1 MDVLLKVRL
10 VNSLLHAREGVECA
24 SGVATI
30 TTNKV
35 AATEKNLD
43 ILSLPT
49 CIIKHKIYNYMWKNF
64 IQNFHDTNNVHSFHY
79 NCPCCHCVTASM
91 TPLHRELT

>member
-35 AATEKNLD
+35 AATEKNLFYLFLFVLSNTKYITTCGKTLFKIFMLLMC
-43 ILSLPT
+43 IL
-49 CIIKHKIYNYMWKNF
+49 F
-64 IQNFHDTNNVHSFHY
+64 ITIALVATVSQ
-79 NCPCCHCVTASM
+79 
-91 TPLHRELT
+91 HR